1 MKLFRLYLVLF
12 LAGNISA
19 LTSKARV
26 PVDPLIIPR
35 TNLDSASFADSLRN
49 NKAVII
55 SGDGD
60 TTVLPNPK
68 PLSKADSVKSSKKS
82 ILAADSSLKH
92 NPRKATF
99 RSLVIPGWGQAYNKK
114 YWKIPIVYGALG
126 TTAAI
131 FVFNLK
137 TYKSLK
143 QTYIYLLDSDT
154 ANDALI
160 EPRFQ
165 KLSPESVRSYR
176 TSYRQNV
183 DYSVLFFLVFWGLN
197 VVDATVDAHLKSF
210 DVSNDIS
217 MKIRP
222 TIGNAT
228 PGLSLVFTLNDKS
241 PRKKLFLP

>member
-1 MKLFRLYLVLF
+1 MKLSPLYFLIFLV
-12 LAGNISA
+12 GNISSQ
-19 LTSKARV
+19 TIKAQV
-26 PVDPLIIPR
+26 PVDPLIIPK
-35 TNLDSASFADSLRN
+35 TNLDSTGFADSLKN
-49 NKAVII
+49 NKTVLI
-55 SGDGD
+55 SGD
-60 TTVLPNPK
+60 TTVLPDAK
-68 PLSKADSVKSSKKS
+68 PMSKADSVKSSKKS

-137 TYKSLK
+137 TYKALK

-160 EPRFQ
+160 ETRFKQ
-165 KLSPESVRSYR
+165 LSPQSIRSYR

-222 TIGNAT
+222 TVGNAT
-228 PGLSLVFTLNDKS
+228 PGLSLVFTLNDK
-241 PRKKLFLP
+241 PFKKRLFLP